1 MEPNYKVKL
10 IKIEKKKATKK
21 VRYLQKLS
29 KEVICWGLSQYQYV
43 GLSEHPLV
51 IQMEVLYWQFPWETE
66 DLQLKIPVT

>member
-29 KEVICWGLSQYQYV
+29 KEVICWGLSQY
-43 GLSEHPLV
+43 
-51 IQMEVLYWQFPWETE
+51 
-66 DLQLKIPVT
+66 